1 MIKNCSMS
9 EVEKNKIS
17 NAPTMFNKDAS
28 PRMNPVNPDDALLQ
42 RRKIL
47 QLAGASTLLCC
58 GASSGLSA
66 ADELPKAGIN
76 AGDLLV
82 AAKGDTS
89 TPLKASDIKAGGKP
103 LLVYPFDIDT
113 KKPRSESRLN
123 KLLLVRVDPKDL
135 SEEARARSVDGVLA
149 FSAVCTHQGCDVTE
163 WKASEKTLLCFC
175 HSSQF
180 NPVNNGAVAVG
191 PATRALPSCS
201 LAEKDGVLVLASG
214 LSAKPGV

>member
-1 MIKNCSMS
+1 MLNDD
-9 EVEKNKIS
+9 V
-17 NAPTMFNKDAS
+17 AS
-28 PRMNPVNPDDALLQ
+28 TMNPIASDHTLLQ

-180 NPVNNGAVAVG
+180 NPFNNGAVAVG
-191 PATRALPSCS
+191 PAAKALPSCS
-201 LAEKDGVLVLASG
+201 LVEKDGVLVLASG
-214 LSAKPGV
+214 LNAKPGV

>member
-1 MIKNCSMS
+1 MRTIEKIKID
-9 EVEKNKIS
+9 VT
-17 NAPTMFNKDAS
+17 PTMLKDAVAPIMNS
-28 PRMNPVNPDDALLQ
+28 PASDNTQLQ
-42 RRKIL
+42 RRKVL
-47 QLAGASTLLCC
+47 QLAGASTLRCC

-82 AAKGDTS
+82 AAKGDPN
-89 TPLKASDIKAGGKP
+89 TPIKASDIKAGGKP
-103 LLVYPFDIDT
+103 LLVYPFDLDT

-175 HSSQF
+175 HASQF
-180 NPVNNGAVAVG
+180 NPFNNGAVAVG
-191 PATRALPSCS
+191 PAAKALPSCS
-201 LAEKDGVLVLASG
+201 LVEKDGVLVLASG
-214 LSAKPGV
+214 LNAKPGV

>member
-1 MIKNCSMS
+1 MLNDD
-9 EVEKNKIS
+9 V
-17 NAPTMFNKDAS
+17 AS
-28 PRMNPVNPDDALLQ
+28 TMNPIASDQTLLQ

-191 PATRALPSCS
+191 PAAKALPSCS
-201 LAEKDGVLVLASG
+201 LVEKDGVLVLASG
-214 LSAKPGV
+214 LNAKPGV

>member
-1 MIKNCSMS
+1 MLKHD
-9 EVEKNKIS
+9 V
-17 NAPTMFNKDAS
+17 APTMNPTAS
-28 PRMNPVNPDDALLQ
+28 DNTLLQ

-47 QLAGASTLLCC
+47 QVAGASTLLCC
-58 GASSGLSA
+58 GASAGLSA

-82 AAKGDTS
+82 AAKGDPS
-89 TPLKASDIKAGGKP
+89 IPLKASDIKAGGKP

-123 KLLLVRVDPKDL
+123 KLLLVRVDPNDL

-180 NPVNNGAVAVG
+180 NPFNNGAVAVG
-191 PATRALPSCS
+191 PAAKALPSCS
-201 LAEKDGVLVLASG
+201 LVEKDGVLVLASG
-214 LSAKPGV
+214 LNAKPGV

>member
-1 MIKNCSMS
+1 MRK
-9 EVEKNKIS
+9 VLKNKT
-17 NAPTMFNKDAS
+17 NPVPTMFDKDAS
-28 PRMNPVNPDDALLQ
+28 PRMDPVNPENALLQ

-47 QLAGASTLLCC
+47 QLVGASTLLC
-58 GASSGLSA
+58 GVAPPDLSA

-82 AAKGDTS
+82 KTRDDTG
-89 TPLKASDIKAGGKP
+89 TPLKASDVKLGGKP

-135 SEEARARSVDGVLA
+135 SEEARARSVDGVMA
-149 FSAVCTHQGCDVTE
+149 FSAVCTHHGCDVTE

-201 LAEKDGVLVLASG
+201 LAEKDGVLVLASD
-214 LSAKPGV
+214 LSARPGV

>member
-1 MIKNCSMS
+1 
-9 EVEKNKIS
+9 
-17 NAPTMFNKDAS
+17 
-28 PRMNPVNPDDALLQ
+28 MNPVNLDDALLQ

-47 QLAGASTLLCC
+47 LLAGASTLLCC
-58 GASSGLSA
+58 GASSGLTA
-66 ADELPKAGIN
+66 ADALPKAGIN

-82 AAKGDTS
+82 TTMDDSG
-89 TPLKASDIKAGGKP
+89 TPLKASDIKVGGKP

-123 KLLLVRVDPKDL
+123 KLLLVRVGPKDL
-135 SEEARARSVDGVLA
+135 SEDARARSVDGVLA

-180 NPVNNGAVAVG
+180 NPVNNGAVTVG

-214 LSAKPGV
+214 LNAKPGM

>member
-1 MIKNCSMS
+1 MT
-9 EVEKNKIS
+9 
-17 NAPTMFNKDAS
+17 APTMFNKDAS
-28 PRMNPVNPDDALLQ
+28 PLMNPVNPDDALLQ

-58 GASSGLSA
+58 GVSSGLTA
-66 ADELPKAGIN
+66 ADALPKSGIN
-76 AGDLLV
+76 TGDLLV
-82 AAKGDTS
+82 TTADNSG
-89 TPLKASDIKAGGKP
+89 TPLKASDIKVGGKP

-123 KLLLVRVDPKDL
+123 KLLLVRVSPKDL
-135 SEEARARSVDGVLA
+135 SEDARARSVDGVLA

-180 NPVNNGAVAVG
+180 NPVNNGAVTVG

-214 LSAKPGV
+214 LNAKPGM

>member
-1 MIKNCSMS
+1 MLNDD
-9 EVEKNKIS
+9 V
-17 NAPTMFNKDAS
+17 AS
-28 PRMNPVNPDDALLQ
+28 TMNPIASDQTLLQ

-180 NPVNNGAVAVG
+180 NPFNNGAVAVG
-191 PATRALPSCS
+191 PAAKALPSCS
-201 LAEKDGVLVLASG
+201 LVEKDGVLVLASG
-214 LSAKPGV
+214 LNAKPGV